1 MKPCPSCAQPNAD
14 ETRFCTECGAP
25 LSGSRPPGVHGSPIA
40 PVAAF
45 GTPPPGASG
54 ARISSNPTPGM
65 LIDGKYAVERVLGEG
80 AMGIVYLAHDAA
92 TETKVVVK
100 SIRAEF
106 ADNPEFQARAI
117 DEGRALA
124 HIDHPNVVRL
134 NAVVVEQGQLYLVMQ
149 YIEGNSLERLIE
161 SYRTQG
167 VKMPL
172 DEAVRLFR
180 MMVQG
185 VAAAH
190 HEGVI
195 HRDIKPANILVRA
208 KDGVVKVSDFGIA
221 KTGAAFRTGRQRTIG
236 VVGSPAYMAP
246 EQRAG
251 ALDLDRRADIYSL
264 GIVFFELLTGAL
276 PFVAATELELV
287 RLHSEAVLPSVC
299 RLRPE
304 LPPGIDA
311 ILARACAKDRR
322 DRFSTC
328 EELDAALLYGGLPIT
343 RSVPPTVMATQ
354 GLPSVPPPAAPSHV
368 STPPPYVSPL
378 PPGPSAPSRVA
389 MTISDAPLAAPSFSP
404 PAGAPRSVWKYVAI
418 GGGLLLLLA
427 GGGLGLAFATGA
439 FDDPGPPL
447 VDPPMPRDAGVA
459 ATKPTAAAAPTV
471 KPAGGVANTGGRVDA
486 GKTGR

>member
-1 MKPCPSCAQPNAD
+1 M
-14 ETRFCTECGAP
+14 
-25 LSGSRPPGVHGSPIA
+25 A
-40 PVAAF
+40 PVAIP
-45 GTPPPGASG
+45 GPTPLPGASG
-54 ARISSNPTPGM
+54 SRISSNPAPGM
-65 LIDGKYAVERVLGEG
+65 LIDGKYQVERVIGEG
-80 AMGIVYLAHDAA
+80 AMGIVYLAHDAG
-92 TETKVVVK
+92 TDTKVVIK

-106 ADNPEFQARAI
+106 ADNPEFQGRAI
-117 DEGRALA
+117 DEGRVLA
-124 HIDHPNVVRL
+124 RIDHPNVVRL

-149 YIEGNSLERLIE
+149 YIEGNSLQRLIE
-161 SYRTQG
+161 SYRSQG
-167 VKMPL
+167 TKMPL

-221 KTGAAFRTGRQRTIG
+221 KTGPAFRTGRQRTIG

-246 EQRAG
+246 EQRSG
-251 ALDLDRRADIYSL
+251 IPDLDRRADIYSL

-276 PFVAATELELV
+276 PFVAATEPELF

-304 LPPGIDA
+304 LPPGTDA
-311 ILARACAKDRR
+311 LLARACAKDRR

-354 GLPSVPPPAAPSHV
+354 GLPSVPPPPARSHG
-368 STPPPYVSPL
+368 STPSPYLSPL
-378 PPGPSAPSRVA
+378 PPSASAPARVA
-389 MTISDAPLAAPSFSP
+389 VTMNAPLPGPIFLPIEAPQ
-404 PAGAPRSVWKYVAI
+404 RSVWK
-418 GGGLLLLLA
+418 
-427 GGGLGLAFATGA
+427 
-439 FDDPGPPL
+439 
-447 VDPPMPRDAGVA
+447 
-459 ATKPTAAAAPTV
+459 
-471 KPAGGVANTGGRVDA
+471 
-486 GKTGR
+486 

>member
-1 MKPCPSCAQPNAD
+1 
-14 ETRFCTECGAP
+14 
-25 LSGSRPPGVHGSPIA
+25 
-40 PVAAF
+40 
-45 GTPPPGASG
+45 
-54 ARISSNPTPGM
+54 
-65 LIDGKYAVERVLGEG
+65 
-80 AMGIVYLAHDAA
+80 MGIVYLAHDAA
-92 TETKVVVK
+92 TETKVVIK

-106 ADNPEFQARAI
+106 ADNPEFQGRAI
-117 DEGRALA
+117 DEGRVLA
-124 HIDHPNVVRL
+124 RIDHPNVVRL

-167 VKMPL
+167 TKMPL

-180 MMVQG
+180 MIVQG

-190 HEGVI
+190 QEGVI

-251 ALDLDRRADIYSL
+251 VPDLDRRADIYSL
-264 GIVFFELLTGAL
+264 GIVFFELLTGTL
-276 PFVAATELELV
+276 PFVAATMPELF

-299 RLRPE
+299 RLRPD

-368 STPPPYVSPL
+368 STPPPYLSPL
-378 PPGPSAPSRVA
+378 PPGASAPSRVA
-389 MTISDAPLAAPSFSP
+389 MTMSDAPLAAPPFSP
-404 PAGAPRSVWKYVAI
+404 PLAPPRRVWKYVAF

-427 GGGLGLAFATGA
+427 GGGLGLAFATGV
-439 FDDPGPPL
+439 FDDPASAL
-447 VDPPMPRDAGVA
+447 VDPPKPRDAGVA
-459 ATKPTAAAAPTV
+459 VAKPTAAAPTV
-471 KPAGGVANTGGRVDA
+471 KPAGPAANTGGRVDA

>member
-1 MKPCPSCAQPNAD
+1 
-14 ETRFCTECGAP
+14 
-25 LSGSRPPGVHGSPIA
+25 
-40 PVAAF
+40 
-45 GTPPPGASG
+45 
-54 ARISSNPTPGM
+54 M
-65 LIDGKYAVERVLGEG
+65 LIDGKYEVERVLGEG

-92 TETKVVVK
+92 TDTKVVVK

-106 ADNPEFQARAI
+106 ADNPEFQGRAI

-161 SYRTQG
+161 AYRAQG
-167 VKMPL
+167 AQVPL

-221 KTGAAFRTGRQRTIG
+221 KTGAAFRTGRQRTVG

-251 ALDLDRRADIYSL
+251 IPDLDRRADIYSL
-264 GIVFFELLTGAL
+264 GIVFFELLTGTL
-276 PFVAATELELV
+276 PFVAATASELF
-287 RLHSEAVLPSVC
+287 RLHSEAALPSVC

-354 GLPSVPPPAAPSHV
+354 GLPSFPPPATPSHV
-368 STPPPYVSPL
+368 SEPPAYTSPL
-378 PPGPSAPSRVA
+378 PPRASAPSRVA

-404 PAGAPRSVWKYVAI
+404 PPGAAERKIWKYVAI

-439 FDDPGPPL
+439 FDDPAPPL
-447 VDPPMPRDAGVA
+447 VDPPKARDAGVA
-459 ATKPTAAAAPTV
+459 ATKATAAAAPTV
-471 KPAGGVANTGGRVDA
+471 KPAGAAANTTGRVDA